1 MMAMG
6 HIQQTLVARCQFKTI
21 GGVEHGDDRREII
34 PLDYNPSLKVNHD
47 DNSVC

>member
-1 MMAMG
+1 MRR
-6 HIQQTLVARCQFKTI
+6 IRQTLVACYRFKTM
-21 GGVEHGDDRREII
+21 GGVERGHDGREII